1 MWQPVEI
8 LSSFNNFTLKQAFW
22 KTKKLFQKTEVT
34 LKISSRV
41 EELVESKKIEKTA
54 FRYKT
59 ARSETNVKKNKLGV
73 QKGPI
78 TKNKVLSVTNS
89 IFWKFCF
96 SITTS
101 YKELIL
107 FITSQM
113 PTFLLFVGIW
123 VLFKG
128 VFSMWVYP

>member
-22 KTKKLFQKTEVT
+22 KTKKLFRKTEVT

-59 ARSETNVKKNKLGV
+59 APSETNVKKNKLGV

-128 VFSMWVYP
+128 VFSLWVYP